1 MSGAHLAGFV
11 VHDEYPTRYKFVKAE
26 RFPFLLAALI
36 VLVFGPGLFSIDAL
50 IERILRRKEKAKLGV

>member
-1 MSGAHLAGFV
+1 M
-11 VHDEYPTRYKFVKAE
+11 
-26 RFPFLLAALI
+26 LAALI